1 MGADETPGVELAM
14 LRGEVMTTL
23 ARIEGE
29 IRLVRQ
35 AQEESAR
42 RTDDLQRDVHRLD
55 DRVDHL
61 DRTTVTREELDQRD
75 NRLREDA
82 DKRQAHQAEQARRAL
97 TIWALV
103 ISAIAAVLTGVGVF
117 VSLTVK

>member
-1 MGADETPGVELAM
+1 MAADETPGVELAM

-61 DRTTVTREELDQRD
+61 DRTTVTREDMTEAVKAVREEA
-75 NRLREDA
+75 LRQQE
-82 DKRQAHQAEQARRAL
+82 RQAEQSRRSL
-97 TIWALV
+97 MIWALV
-103 ISAIAAVLTGVGVF
+103 ISAIAAAISGAGIVF
-117 VSLTVK
+117 N